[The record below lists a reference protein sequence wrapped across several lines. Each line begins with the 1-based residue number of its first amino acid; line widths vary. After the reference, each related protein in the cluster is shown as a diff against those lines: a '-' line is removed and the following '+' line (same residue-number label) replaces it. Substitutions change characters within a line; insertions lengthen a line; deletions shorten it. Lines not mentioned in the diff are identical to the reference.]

1 MAEREFIARSLAP
14 LATSA
19 AARGLADD
27 AAVWTPP
34 MGRQLVFTH
43 DVLAAGI
50 HYLPDDPPA
59 DVAWKLVAV
68 NLSDLAAMAATPV
81 GVLLGLGLSAAEDDA
96 WREAFVAGL
105 ERALAT
111 FGVALWGGDTV
122 SGLAQAVLGLTAI
135 GWVDPGRAM
144 GRSGAQPG
152 DGLWVSGSIGD
163 AGLGLAIAKGN
174 APFDKALLN
183 RFRRP
188 LPRLALG
195 AALGGVA
202 SAGMDVSD
210 GLLIDAA
217 RLAQASTVGLAIALD
232 QVPALQAAALD
243 AMLARVTA
251 GDDYELLFTA
261 APHVDVPALAGKT
274 PVTRIGTVT
283 SGSGLMLTWAG
294 QSVPLPTRLG
304 WEHA

>member
-163 AGLGLAIAKGN
+163 AGLGLAIVKGN

>member
-1 MAEREFIARSLAP
+1 
-14 LATSA
+14 
-19 AARGLADD
+19 
-27 AAVWTPP
+27 

-163 AGLGLAIAKGN
+163 AGLGLAIVKGN

>member
-1 MAEREFIARSLAP
+1 M
-14 LATSA
+14 
-19 AARGLADD
+19 
-27 AAVWTPP
+27 
-34 MGRQLVFTH
+34 
-43 DVLAAGI
+43 
-50 HYLPDDPPA
+50 
-59 DVAWKLVAV
+59 
-68 NLSDLAAMAATPV
+68 
-81 GVLLGLGLSAAEDDA
+81 
-96 WREAFVAGL
+96 
-105 ERALAT
+105 
-111 FGVALWGGDTV
+111 
-122 SGLAQAVLGLTAI
+122 
-135 GWVDPGRAM
+135 
-144 GRSGAQPG
+144 
-152 DGLWVSGSIGD
+152 
-163 AGLGLAIAKGN
+163 
-174 APFDKALLN
+174 
-183 RFRRP
+183 
-188 LPRLALG
+188 PRLALG

-232 QVPALQAAALD
+232 QVPAPQAAALD

>member
-111 FGVALWGGDTV
+111 FGAALWGGDTV

-188 LPRLALG
+188 MPRLALG

-232 QVPALQAAALD
+232 QVPAPQAAALD

-294 QSVPLPTRLG
+294 HSVPLPTRLG

>member
-1 MAEREFIARSLAP
+1 M
-14 LATSA
+14 
-19 AARGLADD
+19 
-27 AAVWTPP
+27 
-34 MGRQLVFTH
+34 
-43 DVLAAGI
+43 
-50 HYLPDDPPA
+50 
-59 DVAWKLVAV
+59 
-68 NLSDLAAMAATPV
+68 
-81 GVLLGLGLSAAEDDA
+81 
-96 WREAFVAGL
+96 
-105 ERALAT
+105 
-111 FGVALWGGDTV
+111 
-122 SGLAQAVLGLTAI
+122 
-135 GWVDPGRAM
+135 
-144 GRSGAQPG
+144 
-152 DGLWVSGSIGD
+152 
-163 AGLGLAIAKGN
+163 
-174 APFDKALLN
+174 
-183 RFRRP
+183 
-188 LPRLALG
+188 PRLALG

-232 QVPALQAAALD
+232 QVPAPQAAALD

-294 QSVPLPTRLG
+294 HSVPLPTRLG

>member
-294 QSVPLPTRLG
+294 QSVSLPTRLG